1 MSILAPLA
9 VLHTL
14 FPSSMLATKIILTGR
29 LKRATRLAI
38 LSQNVAEVLARR
50 VPAGHAECLLP
61 GVRYA
66 VLAALDVVM
75 FLGELDNRRVGV
87 VAL

>member
-9 VLHTL
+9 FLHAL
-14 FPSSMLATKIILTGR
+14 FPSSMLATKIVLTGR

-50 VPAGHAECLLP
+50 VPAGHAESLLP

-75 FLGELDNRRVGV
+75 FLRELDNRSIGV